1 MSGQDPRSSPS
12 ATSSALW
19 KPRLVPL
26 ALPFRQPSLAQAN
39 SSSLLHSAAQPPIQT
54 CLPWSNL
61 EVRAKSKICARGSI
75 SGEVQNGRTKS
86 ISMVQ
91 PGGIQRAPNQSSRR
105 EIQLSL
111 VLFFSCRLFV
121 IFTALRITMMLL
133 HLFEAGAIFQSAA
146 VHKSQAASLHLPP
159 GYQLYSWTRPVFMC
173 RNKAI
178 HHLASRR
185 NGQQQGR
192 CGAPALQINRF
203 PARLPGEWN
212 TTLQIVPDE
221 ERQKLNIIRTIMTR
235 INLMPV
241 FSALTIN
248 LKGTFFADLI
258 VRYRAN
264 GRVT

>member
-1 MSGQDPRSSPS
+1 MGPS
-12 ATSSALW
+12 QAKFKMAAPNPYPAS
-19 KPRLVPL
+19 
-26 ALPFRQPSLAQAN
+26 SLAVFKE
-39 SSSLLHSAAQPPIQT
+39 HPI
-54 CLPWSNL
+54 
-61 EVRAKSKICARGSI
+61 
-75 SGEVQNGRTKS
+75 
-86 ISMVQ
+86 
-91 PGGIQRAPNQSSRR
+91 SRQEER
-105 EIQLSL
+105 FSFLSFC
-111 VLFFSCRLFV
+111 FFSCRLFV

-192 CGAPALQINRF
+192 CGAPVLQINRL

-221 ERQKLNIIRTIMTR
+221 ERQKLNIIRPIMTR

-258 VRYRAN
+258 VRYRVN